1 MDLNLDVQLLA
12 SGFIALLIYAILS
25 TINKRYYANK
35 VYYSKFADILERAQI
50 ALILC
55 VFIIATILSLKVV
68 CGFI

>member
-12 SGFIALLIYAILS
+12 SGLIALLIYAILS
-25 TINKRYYANK
+25 TINKRYHSNR
-35 VYYSKFADILERAQI
+35 VYYTKFADILERAQV